1 MVKSD
6 TKKIKS
12 KKASGQKGKAKK
24 RSANTALINLL
35 GDIHR
40 SSRASLS
47 EKLQKLGLF
56 GGQER
61 IILLLRDQDGLTP
74 SVIAEKLNVSPPTI
88 AKSIARLTARGILV
102 RRVDRSDRRRARVF
116 LSNIGHSMVKS
127 IEKEQRKWQKKVLKS
142 LSKPEKSQLSKQL
155 QQILSN
161 IDQID

>member
-6 TKKIKS
+6 TNKIKS
-12 KKASGQKGKAKK
+12 KRANGQKRKTKK
-24 RSANTALINLL
+24 KSSNTAILNLL

-40 SSRASLS
+40 GSRASLS

-61 IILLLRDQDGLTP
+61 IILLLKDQDGLTP
-74 SVIAEKLNVSPPTI
+74 SIIAEKLNVSPPTI

-102 RRVDRSDRRRARVF
+102 RRTDRSDRRRANVF

-142 LSKPEKSQLSKQL
+142 LSKAEKSQLSQQL

>member
-6 TKKIKS
+6 AKKS
-12 KKASGQKGKAKK
+12 KSNKASGQKGKIKK
-24 RSANTALINLL
+24 KSSSAAILNLL
-35 GDIHR
+35 GDINR

-47 EKLQKLGLF
+47 EKLQELGLY

-61 IILLLRDQDGLTP
+61 IILLLKDQDGLTP

-88 AKSIARLTARGILV
+88 AKSIARLTARGVLV
-102 RRVDRSDRRRARVF
+102 RRVDRSDRRRANVY
-116 LSNIGHSMVKS
+116 LSNVGHSMVKR

-142 LSKPEKSQLSKQL
+142 LTKAEKNDLSKQL
-155 QQILSN
+155 RQILSN

>member
-12 KKASGQKGKAKK
+12 KKARGQKGNAKK
-24 RSANTALINLL
+24 RSGNTALINLL

-61 IILLLRDQDGLTP
+61 IILLLNDEDGLTP
-74 SVIAEKLNVSPPTI
+74 SIIAEKLNVSPPTI

-102 RRVDRSDRRRARVF
+102 RRVDRSDRRRAHVF

-142 LSKPEKSQLSKQL
+142 FSKVEKTQLSKQL
-155 QQILSN
+155 RQILNN